1 VDFLLEPLT
10 HAFLRRA
17 MLAGAAVGIAG
28 GVLGLFVIQRGLSF
42 LTDGLAH
49 ATFGGIALGLLL
61 GTSLDH
67 SFSVALPFVVLVA
80 LGIGLVRRRSGLGA
94 DVATGV
100 FFSMAF
106 AVGIVCLGL
115 RPSTAPVVD
124 VESLL
129 FGSILAVSPTGLLA
143 ILAIALVTVGVLLAL
158 WSRLAYA
165 TFDPELAAI
174 SGVRVA
180 PPEHVLMALVAVVVV
195 AGLRTVGVV
204 LVSAF
209 VILPAATAHLLARR
223 LVPIALLSV
232 GLAVGATIFGLLLSY
247 HLDLASGATI
257 VVVLGAAFFSALAL
271 GRRAPTL

>member
-1 VDFLLEPLT
+1 MDFLLDPLS

-17 MLAGAAVGIAG
+17 LLAGVAVGTAG
-28 GVLGLFVIQRGLSF
+28 GLLGLFVVERGLSF

-61 GTSLDH
+61 GTSVDH

-106 AVGIVCLGL
+106 ALGIVCLGL
-115 RPSTAPVVD
+115 RPATAPAVD

-129 FGSILAVSPTGLLA
+129 FGSILAVSPAGLLA
-143 ILAIALVTVGVLLAL
+143 ILATALVTTGLLLAL

-165 TFDPELAAI
+165 TFDPELAAV

-180 PPEHVLMALVAVVVV
+180 LLEYALMALVAVVVV
-195 AGLRTVGVV
+195 AGLRSVGVV

-232 GLAVGATIFGLLLSY
+232 GLAVLATVFGLLLSY

-257 VVVLGAAFFSALAL
+257 VVVLGAAFFVALTL
-271 GRRAPTL
+271 RRGRPTP

>member
-1 VDFLLEPLT
+1 MDFLLDPLS
-10 HAFLRRA
+10 HPFLQRA
-17 MLAGAAVGIAG
+17 LLAGAAVGTAG
-28 GVLGLFVIQRGLSF
+28 GLLGMFVVQRGLSF

-61 GTSLDH
+61 GTSVDH

-106 AVGIVCLGL
+106 ALGIVCLGL
-115 RPSTAPVVD
+115 RPATAPVVD

-129 FGSILAVSPTGLLA
+129 FGSILAVSPAGLLV
-143 ILAIALVTVGVLLAL
+143 ILAMALVTVGVLLAL

-165 TFDPELAAI
+165 TFDPELAAV

-180 PPEHVLMALVAVVVV
+180 LLEYALMAQVAVVVV
-195 AGLRTVGVV
+195 AGLRSVGVV

-232 GLAVGATIFGLLLSY
+232 GLAVLATVIGLLLSY
-247 HLDLASGATI
+247 HLNLASGATI
-257 VVVLGAAFFSALAL
+257 VVLLGAAFFAALTL
-271 GRRAPTL
+271 RRSRPTP

>member
-1 VDFLLEPLT
+1 MDFLMDPLS

-17 MLAGAAVGIAG
+17 LLAGVAVGTAG
-28 GVLGLFVIQRGLSF
+28 GLLGLFVVERGLSF

-49 ATFGGIALGLLL
+49 ATFGGLALGLLL
-61 GTSLDH
+61 GATVDQ
-67 SFSVALPFVVLVA
+67 SFAVALPFVLLVA

-94 DVATGV
+94 DVSTGV

-106 AVGIVCLGL
+106 ALGIVCLGL
-115 RPSTAPVVD
+115 RPPSAPVVD

-129 FGSILAVSPTGLLA
+129 FGSILAVSPAGLLA
-143 ILAIALVTVGVLLAL
+143 ILAIAVVTVGVLLAL

-180 PPEHVLMALVAVVVV
+180 LVEYSLMALVAVVVV
-195 AGLRTVGVV
+195 AGLRSVGVV

-209 VILPAATAHLLARR
+209 VILPAATAHLVARR
-223 LVPIALLSV
+223 LVSIALVSV
-232 GLAVGATIFGLLLSY
+232 GLAVGATVVGLLVSY
-247 HLDLASGATI
+247 HLNLASGATI
-257 VVVLGAAFFSALAL
+257 VVLLGTTFFAALAL
-271 GRRAPTL
+271 GHGQKP

>member
-1 VDFLLEPLT
+1 VDFLLEPLS

-17 MLAGAAVGIAG
+17 ILAGAAVGVAG
-28 GVLGLFVIQRGLSF
+28 GVLGLFVVQRGLSF

-61 GTSLDH
+61 GTSVDH

-80 LGIGLVRRRSGLGA
+80 LGIGLVRRHSGLGP

-106 AVGIVCLGL
+106 AMGIVCLGL
-115 RPSTAPVVD
+115 RPATAPAVD

-129 FGSILAVSPTGLLA
+129 FGSILAVSPAGLLA
-143 ILAIALVTVGVLLAL
+143 ILAIALVTVGMLLAL
-158 WSRLAYA
+158 WTRLAYA
-165 TFDPELAAI
+165 TFDPELAAL

-180 PPEHVLMALVAVVVV
+180 LLEHVLMALVAIVVV

-223 LVPIALLSV
+223 LVPMALLSV
-232 GLAVGATIFGLLLSY
+232 GLALGATILGLLLSY
-247 HLDLASGATI
+247 HLNLASGATI
-257 VVVLGAAFFSALAL
+257 VVVLGAAFFTALAL
-271 GRRAPTL
+271 GRGRPA